1 MLCCHLLCIMML
13 GKKESLSQWKPWTLL
28 AGGGLLGLAV
38 GVFGVK
44 VTAFVDKEWLKARCK
59 FLSQRNQELRSQVH
73 AEQHKN
79 NDLKRMDRQLR
90 EVLDAVRKECSALKS
105 RVAKL
110 ESDLTDETEAKQKVK
125 LQLSESQ
132 TQCKKL
138 IDELER
144 QDVELSKLHQNVKK
158 LCKLNKHADKKLVEY
173 QERLKAM
180 EGKASYTHEARS

>member
-1 MLCCHLLCIMML
+1 MLL

-59 FLSQRNQELRSQVH
+59 ILSQRDQELRSQVH

-90 EVLDAVRKECSALKS
+90 EVLEAVRKECSALKS

-110 ESDLTDETEAKQKVK
+110 ESDLTDETEAKQKVT

-138 IDELER
+138 IDKLER
-144 QDVELSKLHQNVKK
+144 QNVELSKLHQNVEK
-158 LCKLNKHADKKLVEY
+158 LCKVNEDADKELLEY

-180 EGKASYTHEARS
+180 EGEVSKAQEART